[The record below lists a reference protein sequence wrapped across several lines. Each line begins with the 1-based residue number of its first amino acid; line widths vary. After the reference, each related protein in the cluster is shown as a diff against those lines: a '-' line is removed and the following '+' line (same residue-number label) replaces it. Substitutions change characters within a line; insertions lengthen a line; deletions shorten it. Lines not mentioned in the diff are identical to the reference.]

1 MKTEFK
7 KVVQEK
13 EFDTVK
19 TFRAIKDKISLE
31 MADMNFEQIKE
42 YLKTNSA
49 KLYNNG
55 TAQNINNTNMT
66 RGETNLFN
74 P

>member
-1 MKTEFK
+1 MKTETK
-7 KVVQEK
+7 KPAKEK

-31 MADMNFEQIKE
+31 MANMNFEQIRE

-49 KLYNNG
+49 KLY
-55 TAQNINNTNMT
+55 
-66 RGETNLFN
+66 LK
-74 P
+74 